1 MKKTTLTLA
10 MAALITTFAGAD
22 VASAGRIADR
32 QIRQQKRI
40 HQGIRSGELTR
51 RETFRLEKQQH
62 KIQRHKRKAW
72 RDGTLTPK
80 ERVRLERG
88 QNRTSKRIYR
98 MKHNNIK
105 RPGN

>member
-1 MKKTTLTLA
+1 MTKTTLTLA

-22 VASAGRIADR
+22 VALAGRIADR

-51 RETFRLEKQQH
+51 REVGRLEKQQL
-62 KIQRHKRKAW
+62 KIQRHKKRAW
-72 RDGTLTPK
+72 RDGTLTPR
-80 ERVRLERG
+80 ERVRMERG
-88 QNRTSKRIYR
+88 QNRASKSIYR

-105 RPGN
+105 K